1 MDRTRRLEQHTWA
14 GNSPHAWES
23 RARDLLAAA
32 TVLRQHR
39 ESMDSNSA
47 PAPTAL
53 IHPAELMLDGM
64 AIECLLKAVWV
75 KRGHKLA
82 KDRKYLGV
90 PGAGDH
96 DLVQLAGALK
106 LKLSAL
112 EKGTL
117 RRLSHFIEYGAVG
130 TSSNSAVAN
139 ARCRA
144 SLYAYLLD
152 QPTTPTRHADSTS
165 VHTTTSSPITTS
177 PRSSLQNS
185 P

>member
-39 ESMDSNSA
+39 ESMESNSA

-64 AIECLLKAVWV
+64 AIECLLKAAWV
-75 KRGHKLA
+75 RRGHKLA
-82 KDRKYLGV
+82 KDGKYLGV

-96 DLVQLAGALK
+96 DLVQLASALK

-112 EKGTL
+112 EKDTL
-117 RRLSHFIEYGAVG
+117 RRLSHFIEYGGRYPVPKDADKLQL
-130 TSSNSAVAN
+130 T
-139 ARCRA
+139 RA
-144 SLYAYLLD
+144 PTGGRAAATTWSTPNDYVQFEAIVRRLDQLLD
-152 QPTTPTRHADSTS
+152 EH
-165 VHTTTSSPITTS
+165 
-177 PRSSLQNS
+177 
-185 P
+185 

>member
-1 MDRTRRLEQHTWA
+1 MDRTRRVEQHTWA

-75 KRGHKLA
+75 KRGHKLV
-82 KDRKYLGV
+82 KDGNYLGV

-117 RRLSHFIEYGAVG
+117 RRLSHFIEYGGRYPVPKDADKLQL
-130 TSSNSAVAN
+130 T
-139 ARCRA
+139 RA
-144 SLYAYLLD
+144 PTGGGAAATTWSTPNDYVQLEAIVRRLDQLLD
-152 QPTTPTRHADSTS
+152 EY
-165 VHTTTSSPITTS
+165 
-177 PRSSLQNS
+177 
-185 P
+185 

>member
-47 PAPTAL
+47 PAPAAL

-75 KRGHKLA
+75 KRGQKLA
-82 KDRKYLGV
+82 KDGKYLGV

-96 DLVQLAGALK
+96 DLGQLAGALK

-112 EKGTL
+112 EKDTL
-117 RRLSHFIEYGAVG
+117 RRLSHFIEYGGRYPVPK
-130 TSSNSAVAN
+130 N
-139 ARCRA
+139 AEKLQLTRA
-144 SLYAYLLD
+144 PTGGRAAATTWSTPSDYVHFETVISRLNQLLNE
-152 QPTTPTRHADSTS
+152 RN
-165 VHTTTSSPITTS
+165 V
-177 PRSSLQNS
+177 
-185 P
+185 

>member
-32 TVLRQHR
+32 TVLRHHR

-53 IHPAELMLDGM
+53 ILPAELMLDGM
-64 AIECLLKAVWV
+64 AIECLLKAAWV

-82 KDRKYLGV
+82 KDGKYLGV

-112 EKGTL
+112 ETDTL
-117 RRLSHFIEYGAVG
+117 RRLSHFIEYGGRYPVPKDADKLQL
-130 TSSNSAVAN
+130 T
-139 ARCRA
+139 RA
-144 SLYAYLLD
+144 PTGGRAAATTWCTPNDYVQFEAIVRRLDQLLD
-152 QPTTPTRHADSTS
+152 EH
-165 VHTTTSSPITTS
+165 
-177 PRSSLQNS
+177 
-185 P
+185 